1 MGAAPDYLA
10 YDGSAVRPLMS
21 GLRFTRP
28 FTILGILLALLVI
41 GAFVLVALN
50 AQNNASSPS
59 MTVVVGTRDLQAR
72 VAIDPGALQLA
83 CIPVPG
89 TYPKVYFTR
98 LQDVAGLVP
107 LVTIPTG
114 QAITSNEV
122 AKPSAALGSQSE
134 YLPIPSGYVAITIPT
149 SEQQGVAGYPQPED
163 YISVIATVA
172 TAGKVATKTI
182 FTNLHLIRVG
192 MAGSNPAT
200 AHARRLKLR
209 VSGCPAKE

>member
-1 MGAAPDYLA
+1 
-10 YDGSAVRPLMS
+10 MS

-72 VAIDPGALQLA
+72 VAIDPAALQLA
-83 CIPVPG
+83 SIPVPG

-114 QAITSNEV
+114 HPITANHV
-122 AKPSAALGSQSE
+122 AKPNAAPGRQ
-134 YLPIPSGYVAITIPT
+134 A
-149 SEQQGVAGYPQPED
+149 
-163 YISVIATVA
+163 
-172 TAGKVATKTI
+172 
-182 FTNLHLIRVG
+182 
-192 MAGSNPAT
+192 
-200 AHARRLKLR
+200 
-209 VSGCPAKE
+209 